1 MPLTL
6 VRGMKLD
13 IEDTFST
20 VHNYID
26 TDGMILRKGAV
37 SAKNGEQLIIPMN
50 MRDGCLL
57 CIGKGNPDWNESA
70 PHGAGAYSTGRSA
83 AIVYSVSI

>member
-1 MPLTL
+1 MDAYLHDLAIAQRFAELNRQAIASDL

-37 SAKNGEQLIIPMN
+37 SAKNGERLIIP
-50 MRDGCLL
+50 
-57 CIGKGNPDWNESA
+57 
-70 PHGAGAYSTGRSA
+70 
-83 AIVYSVSI
+83 